1 MNWSAWTVLPPKLK
15 RSRFSRFLRRI
26 GFETK
31 YRVSGWMRLRSF
43 PIPRSTKSA
52 YSGSSRS
59 RFFSPLFISTI
70 AGWSYEYFYLREFGI
85 HLAWLNLDHY
95 YFLICSYS
103 VISSPLG
110 AVAFT
115 VGPWFSLKE
124 SAITCYTVDSD
135 SALVLCAMIPIS
147 FGIGRHIGIRTA
159 LLMRS
164 LDDGQRI
171 SFVFKV
177 KDCCLPDLSG
187 RRC

>member
-31 YRVSGWMRLRSF
+31 YRVSSWMRLKSSQF
-43 PIPRSTKSA
+43 PAAQRAPIAEVREV
-52 YSGSSRS
+52 
-59 RFFSPLFISTI
+59 FFFAAVYLYV

-95 YFLICSYS
+95 NFLICSYS

-115 VGPWFSLKE
+115 VGLVSSGICNYMLHSRFG
-124 SAITCYTVDSD
+124 SAP
-135 SALVLCAMIPIS
+135 VLCAMIPIS